1 MPHPLLL
8 QVVVALATLGQS
20 VPQPPQ
26 LPVSVLVSTQLLPQ
40 RMYGA
45 VH

>member
-1 MPHPLLL
+1 MQDAVPL
-8 QVVVALATLGQS
+8 VMLGQS

-26 LPVSVLVSTQLLPQ
+26 LLVSVRGSTQLAPQ
-40 RMYGA
+40 RMKGA

>member
-1 MPHPLLL
+1 M
-8 QVVVALATLGQS
+8 LGQS

-26 LPVSVLVSTQLLPQ
+26 LLVSVLVSTQLLPQ
-40 RMYGA
+40 RMKGT